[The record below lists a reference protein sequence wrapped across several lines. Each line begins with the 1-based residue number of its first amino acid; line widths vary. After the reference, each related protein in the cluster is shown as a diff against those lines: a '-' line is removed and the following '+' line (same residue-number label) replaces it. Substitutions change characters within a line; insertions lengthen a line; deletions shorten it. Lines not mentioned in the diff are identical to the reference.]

1 VRGAAKLARA
11 AFVVRLHVAHS
22 YFRFDSG
29 ALSFSFLCINKPHV
43 RRADA
48 LRTMTTNF
56 PELLSPPTH
65 QFGSLPAQKAV
76 TMGVFGSLVVLLC
89 VGFAGLL
96 HRLWPLQLLL
106 LLVAGALPFVLVW
119 WFRWY
124 LDAYVKRIEKADVMG
139 RRSRK
144 RIDYLESILQDS
156 TDIIFTVDTDGFVLK
171 FNKGSE
177 MHFGYSQ
184 TEIVGKPLAQLF
196 VNEADERKILGNVLL
211 NGKATNE
218 ETPMKTMDGDVVL
231 LNLSMSEMKNER
243 GEIIGLVVTAK
254 DITEMKKLE
263 LELRKKNELLGRLA
277 ITDTLTDLYNVRHFY
292 DQVKREI
299 RRLRRNP
306 DRKLSLI
313 MIDID
318 HFKEL
323 NDTEGHQVGDQ
334 VLRSLAQV
342 VKVCIRKDVDSG
354 FRYGGDELVVVL
366 PDTDKL
372 QARNAA
378 ERIQKQF
385 GAFKF
390 GRTSLS
396 IGITEARADED
407 EKKLVKRADEAMYQS
422 KRLGKA
428 RITIA

>member
-1 VRGAAKLARA
+1 MKSLFPDLLSSSRQ
-11 AFVVRLHVAHS
+11 
-22 YFRFDSG
+22 RFDGLPVQQTVAVGTIS
-29 ALSFSFLCINKPHV
+29 S
-43 RRADA
+43 
-48 LRTMTTNF
+48 
-56 PELLSPPTH
+56 LLI
-65 QFGSLPAQKAV
+65 
-76 TMGVFGSLVVLLC
+76 LLC
-89 VGFAGLL
+89 VGFAATI
-96 HRLWPLQLLL
+96 RRSWPLQLAL
-106 LLVAGALPFVLVW
+106 LLVAGAQPFLLVW

-124 LDAYVKRIEKADVMG
+124 LDAYVKRIRKSDIMA

-156 TDIIFTVDTDGFVLK
+156 SDIIFTIDTEGYVLK

-177 MHFGYSQ
+177 LHFGYSQ
-184 TEIVGKPLAQLF
+184 AEIVGKPLVHLF
-196 VNEADERKILGNVLL
+196 VNEADERKILSNVLL
-211 NGKATNE
+211 NGKTTNE
-218 ETPMKTMDGDVVL
+218 ETPMKTKDGEVIL
-231 LNLSMSEMKNER
+231 LNLSMSEMKNDA
-243 GEIIGLVVTAK
+243 GEIIGLVITAK

-263 LELRKKNELLGRLA
+263 LELRRKNELLGKLA
-277 ITDTLTDLYNVRHFY
+277 ITDTLTELYNVRHFY
-292 DQVKREI
+292 DQIKREI

-334 VLRSLAQV
+334 VLKSLAQV
-342 VKVCIRKDVDSG
+342 ITVCIRKDVDSG
-354 FRYGGDELVVVL
+354 FRYGGDELVVIL

-396 IGITEARADED
+396 IGIAEARSDED

-422 KRLGKA
+422 KRLGRA